1 MFIFIQSSCAFSP
14 VNPSKLSWTFL
25 SFRGEIFSPTNNYA
39 FVHHSTSAENLPI
52 ITLNGKQKYLQLP
65 QAWVLI
71 WLSFIWLLGV
81 PLAPGKPAVQLSTRA
96 RPDENSVTD
105 EINITWNIPKDDG
118 GFPIT
123 GYRIEMLDIQTNN
136 WIEITFVEVMFSCLR
151 VQNIPKIPFI

>member
-1 MFIFIQSSCAFSP
+1 M
-14 VNPSKLSWTFL
+14 
-25 SFRGEIFSPTNNYA
+25 
-39 FVHHSTSAENLPI
+39 
-52 ITLNGKQKYLQLP
+52 
-65 QAWVLI
+65 
-71 WLSFIWLLGV
+71 
-81 PLAPGKPAVQLSTRA
+81 QLSTRA

-136 WIEITFVEVMFSCLR
+136 WIEITFVEVIFSCLR

>member
-1 MFIFIQSSCAFSP
+1 MRMRLT
-14 VNPSKLSWTFL
+14 VV
-25 SFRGEIFSPTNNYA
+25 PT
-39 FVHHSTSAENLPI
+39 
-52 ITLNGKQKYLQLP
+52 
-65 QAWVLI
+65 
-71 WLSFIWLLGV
+71 GV

-136 WIEITFVEVMFSCLR
+136 WIEITFVEV
-151 VQNIPKIPFI
+151 